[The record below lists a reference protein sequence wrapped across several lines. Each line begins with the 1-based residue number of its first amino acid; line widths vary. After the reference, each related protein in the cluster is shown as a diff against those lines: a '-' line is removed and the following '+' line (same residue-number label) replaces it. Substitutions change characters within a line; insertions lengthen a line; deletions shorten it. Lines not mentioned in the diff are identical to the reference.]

1 MQPFGKADESAP
13 KLGYTIQRCSQTQG
27 KADMYPSRL
36 MRIQADSILSP
47 LFHPARPRRI
57 TKKVIGRA
65 YPFRMRTLPMTS
77 HVCLGESS
85 AFPVRD
91 LEMDL
96 QDRFLAIPSLYRWII
111 RWF

>member
-1 MQPFGKADESAP
+1 
-13 KLGYTIQRCSQTQG
+13 
-27 KADMYPSRL
+27 
-36 MRIQADSILSP
+36 
-47 LFHPARPRRI
+47 
-57 TKKVIGRA
+57 
-65 YPFRMRTLPMTS
+65 MRTLPMTS

-85 AFPVRD
+85 ACPVRD